1 MVESIF
7 ILVAVLLGY
16 FLRDF
21 RIIKIKNQLAKIKL
35 KKKRRIGNAIFMEAE
50 IPEEKEKEELKEQE
64 RKILEELK

>member
-7 ILVAVLLGY
+7 ILIAVVLGY

-35 KKKRRIGNAIFMEAE
+35 KKRRTGNAIFMEAE
-50 IPEEKEKEELKEQE
+50 IPEQKEKEELREQE
-64 RKILEELK
+64 QKILSDFK